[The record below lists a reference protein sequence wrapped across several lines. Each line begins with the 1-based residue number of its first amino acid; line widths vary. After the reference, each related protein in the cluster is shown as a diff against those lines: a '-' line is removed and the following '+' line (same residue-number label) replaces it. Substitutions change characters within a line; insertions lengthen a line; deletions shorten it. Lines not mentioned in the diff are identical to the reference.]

1 MQDHDDATS
10 TAHRWGSRSSACMT
24 PENRGLATL
33 NYVSAVE
40 KGEALEWQQSIDK
53 PSPTMSSF
61 LLNYVGSSE

>member
-1 MQDHDDATS
+1 MGEQVFCVYD
-10 TAHRWGSRSSACMT
+10 SRKKI
-24 PENRGLATL
+24 GLATL

-61 LLNYVGSSE
+61 LLNVRRSIRMRSIRANRGGTK